1 MHARQKVRGSSA
13 TYISELVLQPLKI
26 VHSSTKI
33 FRKDSKEKLNKEP
46 KNTNK
51 DPGKM
56 FQSMVWKEKMGNTE
70 EPGREEK
77 I

>member
-1 MHARQKVRGSSA
+1 MHARQKVRGSST
-13 TYISELVLQPLKI
+13 TY
-26 VHSSTKI
+26 STTCITTFENRAQLDKN
-33 FRKDSKEKLNKEP
+33 FPKGFKGEAHKDP